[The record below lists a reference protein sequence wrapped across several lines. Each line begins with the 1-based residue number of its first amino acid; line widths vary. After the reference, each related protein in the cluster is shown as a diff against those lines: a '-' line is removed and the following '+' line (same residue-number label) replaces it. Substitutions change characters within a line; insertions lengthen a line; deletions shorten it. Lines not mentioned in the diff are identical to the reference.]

1 MVRACI
7 DGSLNT
13 CSETA
18 VAEIELQ
25 YSEMVAAANVSCVED
40 FQGCAIK
47 YVHYV
52 IQIIEWKAY
61 VEPEVEVVS
70 AETEQS
76 ADTEATATAK
86 SEKSKKTAKSE
97 KTADTEKTAS
107 GTADTKATG
116 TADTKATGT
125 ADTKATGT
133 ADTKATGTADTKAT
147 GTADTKTTGTADTAS
162 ADTGEASG
170 TAGSEKDMTVKE
182 VQTIT
187 ADRKET
193 LTILCGQ
200 LTAAWECVQ
209 AEWSVLKPSSYELVY
224 STYTI
229 YHSIVMGVCNGRVT
243 S

>member
-133 ADTKATGTADTKAT
+133 ADTK
-147 GTADTKTTGTADTAS
+147 TTGTADTAS